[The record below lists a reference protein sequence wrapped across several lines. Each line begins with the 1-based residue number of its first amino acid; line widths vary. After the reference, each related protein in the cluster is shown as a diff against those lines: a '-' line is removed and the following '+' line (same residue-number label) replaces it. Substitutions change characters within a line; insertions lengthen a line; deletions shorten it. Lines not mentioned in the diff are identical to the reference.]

1 MPRKPP
7 IRHKVRSHR
16 REGKSV
22 RSFTRGSGT
31 PRRNPPKVV
40 GATSRETDKKLKVIR
55 TRHHLTRLISSGVD
69 RIHQTEVIYALA
81 DQIEDLVRDTL
92 TKSHKAGYILREDFD
107 KNIDTVRHW
116 EAIRDRVNDTRREI
130 RELEEAIVDIREQIA
145 RVESGK
151 MRAWEPMLPT
161 YRGRLKKYLKSL
173 SREKRTLEVAK
184 TEFRPLKATIKSL
197 KDNFKIYIANW
208 RKEEGK

>member
-1 MPRKPP
+1 MVKRKKP
-7 IRHKVRSHR
+7 IRHKVRSHK

-31 PRRNPPKVV
+31 SRKNPSKVV
-40 GATSRETDKKLKVIR
+40 GATPREVSKEPRLVR
-55 TRHHLTRLISSGVD
+55 TRHHLTKLIRSGVD
-69 RIHQTEVIYALA
+69 RIHQTEMIYAPA

-92 TKSHKAGYILREDFD
+92 TKSHKAGYILSEDFD

-116 EAIRDRVNDTRREI
+116 EVIRERVNDTRREI
-130 RELEEAIVDIREQIA
+130 REFEEAIVDMREQIA

-151 MRAWEPMLPT
+151 MKAWEPMLPT
-161 YRGRLKKYLKSL
+161 YRERLKEDLKSL
-173 SREKRTLEVAK
+173 SREKRILEVAK
-184 TEFRPLKATIKSL
+184 TEFKPLKATIKSL

-208 RKEEGK
+208 RKE